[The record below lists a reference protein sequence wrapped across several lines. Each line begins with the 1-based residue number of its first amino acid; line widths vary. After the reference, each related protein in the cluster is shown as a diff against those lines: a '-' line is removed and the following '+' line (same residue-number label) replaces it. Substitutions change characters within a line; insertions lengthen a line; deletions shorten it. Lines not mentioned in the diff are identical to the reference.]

1 MMFTTVDTVL
11 IIILSVL
18 FIYGFYKGFISMT
31 IPLIAIVITIIFA
44 PLIYNHMSKY
54 FNHSLILKIIS
65 LIASYSIIRIILSK
79 IEENLKKILKAIF
92 LGWVD
97 RLLGALVI
105 MFISCF
111 VITIII
117 YIIQSLDM
125 TYNNIIIQSK
135 VAMYIYNTFNN
146 IFNKVNYD
154 FIAYYN

>member
-1 MMFTTVDTVL
+1 MMFSTVDTVL

>member
-1 MMFTTVDTVL
+1 MMFSTVDTVL

-18 FIYGFYKGFISMT
+18 FVYGFYKGFISMT